1 MINKNFSH
9 SSESR
14 TLKPEEKDFLL
25 AIIGED
31 DPKSIGLGQLDL
43 IFVQELSDGHMG
55 SIRLIQS
62 VCKNTNRQFDRKWK
76 EVQFLIF
83 RNLSC
88 KCFCFQFSG
97 RRRCGNGISNR
108 IESEGYIFNRS
119 VPSATYA
126 DTGDHYI
133 G

>member
-1 MINKNFSH
+1 MIKKNFSH

-31 DPKSIGLGQLDL
+31 DPKSIGFGQLDL

-76 EVQFLIF
+76 EVQFYDDDGVLVLTSILLDKNSCAFELEIWKTDFNPLIRF
-83 RNLSC
+83 PKKHEFDIRNSS
-88 KCFCFQFSG
+88 F
-97 RRRCGNGISNR
+97 
-108 IESEGYIFNRS
+108 
-119 VPSATYA
+119 
-126 DTGDHYI
+126 
-133 G
+133 

>member
-14 TLKPEEKDFLL
+14 TLKAEEKDFLL

-62 VCKNTNRQFDRKWK
+62 VFKNTNRQFDRKWK
-76 EVQFLIF
+76 EVQFYDDDGVLVLTSILLDKNSCAFELEIWKTDFNPLIRF
-83 RNLSC
+83 P
-88 KCFCFQFSG
+88 KKEE
-97 RRRCGNGISNR
+97 IS
-108 IESEGYIFNRS
+108 I
-119 VPSATYA
+119 VLL
-126 DTGDHYI
+126 
-133 G
+133 